1 MIIYHPYQS
10 LYFNNFLS
18 SEKRNRFEGDYYGLA
33 ASKGLTEIIRVN
45 KDKKSINIAVASHTP
60 LQRAIEFL
68 DPMDKKKIN
77 IVGQEYKIADY
88 IYKNNIY
95 EVDVNFNKKYL
106 VPFNF
111 KKISEFKIDG
121 IILYEI
127 YEKI

>member
-1 MIIYHPYQS
+1 
-10 LYFNNFLS
+10 
-18 SEKRNRFEGDYYGLA
+18 
-33 ASKGLTEIIRVN
+33 
-45 KDKKSINIAVASHTP
+45 
-60 LQRAIEFL
+60 
-68 DPMDKKKIN
+68 MDKKKIN